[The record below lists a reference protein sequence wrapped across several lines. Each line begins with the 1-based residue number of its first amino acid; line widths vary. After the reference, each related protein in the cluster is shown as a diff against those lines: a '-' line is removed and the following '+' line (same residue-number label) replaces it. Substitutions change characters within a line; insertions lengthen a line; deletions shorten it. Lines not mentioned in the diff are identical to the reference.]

1 MQVNIYF
8 GKLFICVCERTM
20 YSSRGSNAFGQQ
32 SYAAQSAA
40 YGASVSFFS
49 VNQSEINFIFSCVI
63 EQEFLYV

>member
-1 MQVNIYF
+1 
-8 GKLFICVCERTM
+8 M

-49 VNQSEINFIFSCVI
+49 VNHSEINFSFSCVI